1 MSIRNTIN
9 YLNTNGNQP
18 EPPQNVT
25 SYLAKQDEEEIS
37 LSWPQIKCWLRR
49 RVWLI
54 GSVFLA
60 VSGSVIAYAWSRPPV
75 YQESFKLLI
84 EIPSENPAILGLG
97 SAFANIGR
105 LSAPDESYVLTQIQV
120 LYGYKLIAPVLEK
133 IQEKYPSET
142 EENIIKYESFVKN
155 SLRIN
160 NPKDTNIIQVS
171 YSSQDPEKVTFVLNE
186 LAKIYLEHSQQAP
199 QNKQTQGLK
208 FVEGQLPE
216 LQDRVNQLQAQLK
229 RFRQRHNIV
238 EPESQSRLLTSNLT
252 KLLEKQQENQAQ
264 LYQAQIRYGNLQ
276 QQLGMEKEQA
286 RMLAALSESPRYMS
300 LLEKLREVDTKLAT
314 ETTRF
319 TGDNPAIRK
328 LNQERRNLL
337 PLIAEE
343 ARTVLGNVPQNMS
356 TDLTSLA
363 SPNTIRLEILGE
375 LLKTETI
382 IREQQVRQRELM
394 NTEMK
399 MRQEIDNL
407 AEVILEYVDLDRKL
421 EIANTNLTRYLATQ
435 QELELEVAKTIN
447 PWSLISEIRTP
458 EEPISSPLRMSLM
471 GVFAGLM
478 LGVAAGLLA
487 DKIID
492 SFHSADDLKEQTRLP
507 LLGTIPQLKHNACRA
522 EMMVLQNDPNYSM
535 FLEAFYFLH
544 TNIFATNP
552 NKKFKSLTVSSAIP
566 GEGKSTTASYLAETA
581 AKIGQKVL
589 LVDGDLRKAQVQNNQ
604 RLRISSE
611 YSLEDI
617 LNSRISPEQAI
628 KVSPLNENLH
638 IIGGNP
644 QGDNAPALLR
654 SEKFV
659 QLMGEWEEQFDLVI
673 VDSPHLL
680 GLADTKLVGQ
690 NTDGLLLVV
699 SLNKTMKY
707 IVKEALGEIKLAQLP
722 LLGVVANR
730 AKQYTLKTYGYYKQ
744 YQQYSHKP

>member
-9 YLNTNGNQP
+9 SLKANGNQP
-18 EPPQNVT
+18 EPNQNII
-25 SYLAKQDEEEIS
+25 SYVAKEDDQEIS
-37 LSWPQIKCWLRR
+37 LSWTQMKCWFRR
-49 RVWLI
+49 RVWLV
-54 GSVFLA
+54 GSVFLT
-60 VSGSVIAYAWSRPPV
+60 VSGSAIAYAWTQPPV
-75 YQESFKLLI
+75 YEESFKLLI
-84 EIPSENPAILGLG
+84 EVPSETPAIPGLNSAIANLGG
-97 SAFANIGR
+97 

-120 LYGYKLIAPVLEK
+120 LYGYKLIAGVLER
-133 IQEKYPSET
+133 IQEKYPPET
-142 EENIIKYESFVKN
+142 EEDIIKYEDFVEDY
-155 SLRIN
+155 LRIN
-160 NPKDTNIIQVS
+160 NPKDTNIIQIS
-171 YSSQDPEKVTFVLNE
+171 YKDEDPEKVKFVLNE
-186 LAKIYLEHSQQAP
+186 LAETYLEHSQQAP

-208 FVEGQLPE
+208 FVEQQLPE
-216 LQDRVNQLQAQLK
+216 LQGRVSQLEGELK

-238 EPESQSRLLTSNLT
+238 DPESQSRLLTSNLT

-286 RMLAALSESPRYMS
+286 RVLAALSESPRYMS
-300 LLEKLREVDTKLAT
+300 LLEKLREIDTKLAT

-343 ARTVLGNVPQNMS
+343 ARTVLGNVPQDLS

-375 LLKTETI
+375 LLKTETM

-394 NTEMK
+394 NTEMT
-399 MRQEIDNL
+399 MRGQIDNL
-407 AEVILEYVDLDRKL
+407 AEIIREYVDLSRKL

-447 PWSLISEIRTP
+447 PWSLVSEIRTP
-458 EEPISSPLRMSLM
+458 EEPISSPLRMSIL

-478 LGVAAGLLA
+478 LGVGAGLLA

-492 SFHSADDLKEQTRLP
+492 SFHSADELREETRLP
-507 LLGTIPQLKHNACRA
+507 LLGTIPALKYDPRST
-522 EMMVLQNDPNYSM
+522 ERMLLQNDPNYSM

-544 TNIFATNP
+544 TNIFVTNA
-552 NKKFKSLTVSSAIP
+552 NKNFKSLTVSSAIP
-566 GEGKSTTASYLAETA
+566 GEGKSATAAYLAETA

-589 LVDGDLRKAQVQNNQ
+589 LVDGDLRRPQVQNHQNF
-604 RLRISSE
+604 RVSSE

-617 LNSRISPEQAI
+617 LNGQITPEQAI
-628 KVSPLNENLH
+628 EVSPLDENLH

-644 QGDNAPALLR
+644 QSKNAPALLR
-654 SEKFV
+654 SEKFA
-659 QLMGEWEEQFDLVI
+659 QLMEQWKEKFDLVI
-673 VDSPHLL
+673 VDCPPLV
-680 GLADTKLVGQ
+680 GLPDAKLVSQ

-699 SLNKTMKY
+699 RLDKTMKD

-722 LLGVVANR
+722 LLGVVANG

-744 YQQYSHKP
+744 YQEYSHKP